1 MLSKP
6 SAGGFGSNTLRA
18 VDTVTRIACKGQQ
31 IRDLRRLNS
40 KFFDYIFI
48 IKKELDMAKKNADKR
63 ILDELEISK
72 AIQEMENGE
81 RTLYL

>member
-1 MLSKP
+1 
-6 SAGGFGSNTLRA
+6 
-18 VDTVTRIACKGQQ
+18 
-31 IRDLRRLNS
+31 
-40 KFFDYIFI
+40 
-48 IKKELDMAKKNADKR
+48 MAKKNADKR